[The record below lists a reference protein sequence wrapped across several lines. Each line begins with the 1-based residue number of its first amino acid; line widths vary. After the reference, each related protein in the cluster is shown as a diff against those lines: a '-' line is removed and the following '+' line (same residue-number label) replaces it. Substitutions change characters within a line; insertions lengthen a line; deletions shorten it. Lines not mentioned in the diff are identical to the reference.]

1 MKLLEM
7 KEEKEN
13 SPNQSSL
20 AITWPP
26 HNDKVPSSTQVALP
40 GRNAKP
46 RHVQLHTRYPVM
58 YVTHITC

>member
-13 SPNQSSL
+13 SEVKGPNQSSL
-20 AITWPP
+20 AITWSP
-26 HNDKVPSSTQVALP
+26 HHDKVPSSTQVALP

-46 RHVQLHTRYPVM
+46 RHVQ
-58 YVTHITC
+58 